1 AVELLGD
8 HVAWPRTDGRTRR
21 AGVSSFGLSG
31 TNAHVVLA
39 EPPVEETPGETP
51 EEVTG
56 DADGLVPWVVS
67 GRTAAA
73 VRAQAG
79 RLA

>member
-1 AVELLGD
+1 MTTNT
-8 HVAWPRTDGRTRR
+8 AWPQHDGHVRR
-21 AGVSSFGLSG
+21 GGVSSFGISG

-39 EPPVEETPGETP
+39 EPPVKGTP

-56 DADGLVPWVVS
+56 DAGGLVPWVVS